1 MGTIEHS
8 VASIS
13 DTDARFRAIFKNAA
27 VGIARVALDGRF
39 LEVNERLCE
48 ILGYTSDELLTKTF
62 GDITHPEDLETDLRG
77 MKRMLAGEVA
87 TYLREKRYRRTDGSV
102 VWANLTVSLAQKAD
116 GFPQLLHFSTKR
128 GGWARGDLHGDV
140 SGPPRRIRHAAAGG
154 GFECRHPLRPTK

>member
-77 MKRMLAGEVA
+77 I
-87 TYLREKRYRRTDGSV
+87 
-102 VWANLTVSLAQKAD
+102 VSLAQKAD

-140 SGPPRRIRHAAAGG
+140 SGPPRRIRHVAAGG
-154 GFECRHPLRPTK
+154 GCECRHPLGPAK